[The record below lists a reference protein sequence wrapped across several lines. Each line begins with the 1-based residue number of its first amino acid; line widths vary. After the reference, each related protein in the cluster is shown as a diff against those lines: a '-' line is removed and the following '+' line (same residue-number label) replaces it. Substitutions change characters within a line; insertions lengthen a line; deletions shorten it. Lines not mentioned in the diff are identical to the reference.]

1 MSRSSFRSLPVFWAS
16 LLALALAG
24 CATPSQ
30 TSAEDPGATPEGGA
44 TKTGEGEM
52 KADNANEAKPEGA
65 ATATAANEG
74 AATPTPASTDAPAP
88 APAERAAPEAS
99 SALSVS
105 AEPAANPETAK
116 LIAQLNDA
124 SRELAILRATNAR
137 LTAERD
143 RSRDRSSSRVSEPV
157 VRTDPADEKLGAS
170 LKSFAA
176 LKQELSSFVT
186 EMEQLRS
193 DNASFNSRLKEAQ
206 ARADDAQSSLA
217 RLERELRAEK
227 RSRQE
232 AQQAAASLQE
242 QLRAVA
248 RAVSS
253 AGLSSPLGWRGG
265 A

>member
-1 MSRSSFRSLPVFWAS
+1 MPATSPAARAGVESSP
-16 LLALALAG
+16 ALAV
-24 CATPSQ
+24 T
-30 TSAEDPGATPEGGA
+30 
-44 TKTGEGEM
+44 
-52 KADNANEAKPEGA
+52 
-65 ATATAANEG
+65 
-74 AATPTPASTDAPAP
+74 
-88 APAERAAPEAS
+88 
-99 SALSVS
+99 
-105 AEPAANPETAK
+105 AEPPANPETAK

-137 LTAERD
+137 LSAERERD
-143 RSRDRSSSRVSEPV
+143 RDRERSLPRASEPV
-157 VRTDPADEKLGAS
+157 VRADPADEKLGAS

-176 LKQELSSFVT
+176 LKQELSAFVT

-193 DNASFNSRLKEAQ
+193 ENATFTSRLKEAQ

-232 AQQAAASLQE
+232 AEQAAASLQE

-253 AGLSSPLGWRGG
+253 AGLNLDKATGEPSSTARLETNTSRPIKYKVKRGDTLESIAELYYGDASRWRVILDANRARLPLDGSLEVGAEIEIPRGR
-265 A
+265 